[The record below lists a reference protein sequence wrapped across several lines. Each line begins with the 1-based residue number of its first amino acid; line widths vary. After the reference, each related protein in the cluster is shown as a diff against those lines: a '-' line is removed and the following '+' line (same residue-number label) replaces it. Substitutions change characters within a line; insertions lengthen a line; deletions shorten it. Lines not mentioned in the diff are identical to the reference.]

1 MISVIFGVL
10 SCLVLFV
17 GLDPGPSRE
26 PVQVGRR
33 GTARIF
39 VLLGAALVFAG
50 QRSFLAPTVGLITAG
65 AVYLLVRS
73 EISRQAELR
82 RLGEIP
88 IVVQIL
94 ARRVSMGSTV
104 LGALESLTDSQTR
117 AVGLGEVRRR
127 IQAGQ
132 LVTEALSEHAG
143 LLGAALLVTEVSG
156 GTSAVALERL
166 ADRLSFSTLDGRA
179 AQSQS
184 GQQLASAAVMALLP
198 PMVSLLY
205 GLSDQRAAN
214 FYLYTPLGSMVV
226 AASLLLSGV
235 GWFWMRNMTRPR
247 PIA

>member
-1 MISVIFGVL
+1 MISAIFGL
-10 SCLVLFV
+10 LCCLILFV

-26 PVQVGRR
+26 LAQVGRR
-33 GTARIF
+33 GTAR
-39 VLLGAALVFAG
+39 VLVLFGAALAFAG
-50 QRSFLAPTVGLITAG
+50 RRSLLAPTVGVITAG

-73 EISRQAELR
+73 EISRHAEER

-88 IVVQIL
+88 IVLQIL

-104 LGALESLTDSQTR
+104 LGALESLTDGQTR
-117 AVGLGEVRRR
+117 AVGLSEVRRR

-143 LLGAALLVTEVSG
+143 LVGAALLVTEVSG

-166 ADRLSFSTLDGRA
+166 ADRLSLSTLDGRA

-184 GQQLASAAVMALLP
+184 GQQLASAAVMALVP
-198 PMVSLLY
+198 PTVSILY
-205 GLSDQRAAN
+205 GLSDQRAAH
-214 FYLYTPLGSMVV
+214 FYLHTPLGSMVV

-235 GWFWMRNMTRPR
+235 GWLWMRYITRPR